1 MPQDQSAMFSRQ
13 VRCDYC
19 QLEHKDNCVFAF
31 PDETTLED
39 ILSLMKYERELELT
53 INWKSNTKAQ
63 LKLAESPVFRKI
75 NLNAPLSLLQ
85 TSEQRGGLP
94 AFTMN
99 QRNVNIYDC
108 LSCFGQEETL
118 AGNDKWYCSKCKEH
132 VPALKKI
139 EIYNTPEFLVVHF
152 KRFSHQRNSMF
163 GSRKLN
169 TQIDFPVK
177 GLDMTDYLG
186 KNQADGNASAHG
198 QGQGAQDDCDLQ
210 SPEAG
215 RAADDADANSHHG
228 KVFPGKI
235 QDKKFIYD
243 LYAISN
249 HYGSLNGGH
258 YTAFCQNPIAQKWF
272 EFDDTHVTKVSPK
285 NNLDEIERSV
295 VGKAAYVLFYRLRR
309 DKKTKPSKSQAS
321 SNQPE

>member
-1 MPQDQSAMFSRQ
+1 M
-13 VRCDYC
+13 
-19 QLEHKDNCVFAF
+19 FAF

-39 ILSLMKYERELELT
+39 ILTLMKYERELELT
-53 INWKSNTKAQ
+53 INWKSNAKAQ

-75 NLNAPLSLLQ
+75 NLNAPSSLP
-85 TSEQRGGLP
+85 SAKEQRGGLP
-94 AFTMN
+94 AFSMN

-139 EIYNTPEFLVVHF
+139 EIYSTPEFLVVHF

-169 TQIDFPVK
+169 AQIDFPVC
-177 GLDMTDYLG
+177 GLDMTGYLV
-186 KNQADGNASAHG
+186 KPQAEGGSTAPG
-198 QGQGAQDDCDLQ
+198 QGRADADDCALP

-215 RAADDADANSHHG
+215 KDPVDVDNKIDQGR
-228 KVFPGKI
+228 VFPGKI
-235 QDKKFIYD
+235 QDKQYIYD
-243 LYAISN
+243 LYAVSN

-258 YTAFCQNPIAQKWF
+258 YTAFCQNPIARKWF

-285 NNLDEIERSV
+285 NNLDEIERAV

-309 DKKTKPSKSQAS
+309 EKRAKPAS
-321 SNQPE
+321 ARPQGD